1 MSEHP
6 VAKLP
11 LLRRI
16 HIRNLLSFD
25 PEGVDLG
32 LPALTVLIGPNG
44 SGKSNLFEA
53 IGLLQAA
60 PSQLATPV
68 RNGGGIRNWLWNRD
82 RGATARVEAI
92 VGNPQGRQP
101 LRHVIEFG
109 ESDQAF
115 KLIDERVENEQ
126 PYPGHDEP
134 YFFYR
139 FQAGHPR
146 LAVRDGDSKRALQ
159 PDDVASDES
168 ILSQRKDPDQYPE
181 LACLNAAYGRIRLY
195 REFQFGRHAVL
206 RRPHPIDVRP
216 RPLLEDFS
224 NLGVFLGRLRQ
235 DPKTKA
241 ALIQKLSDA
250 YDGLTDFELNFEGG
264 TVQIFFTEG
273 ELAVPASRV
282 SDGSLRYLC
291 LLAILL
297 DPEPPPLV
305 GIEEP
310 EVGVHPDL
318 IPKLADLLVD
328 ASRRC
333 QLVVTTHSDI
343 LVDALS
349 EWPDSVVVCEKRD
362 GRTTMTRLDGSNL
375 RHWLDK
381 YRLGEL
387 WTRGDLGGVRW

>member
-1 MSEHP
+1 MREDQD
-6 VAKLP
+6 AGFQ
-11 LLRRI
+11 LLRSI
-16 HIRNLLSFD
+16 HVKDLLSFG
-25 PEGVDLG
+25 PEGVDLD

-53 IGLLQAA
+53 LGLLHAS
-60 PSQLATPV
+60 PSQLARPV
-68 RNGGGIRNWLWNRD
+68 RDGGGIRNWLWNRGRD
-82 RGATARVEAI
+82 ATARIEAVVEY
-92 VGNPQGRQP
+92 PKGRHA
-101 LRHVIEFG
+101 LRHVLEFG
-109 ESDQAF
+109 EADQTF
-115 KLIDERVENEQ
+115 RLVDERVENEK
-126 PYPGHDEP
+126 PCSGYREP

-139 FQAGHPR
+139 LQSGRPM
-146 LAVRDGDSKRALQ
+146 LAVKGENSKRTLQ
-159 PDDVASDES
+159 PDDVVYDES

-181 LACLNAAYGRIRLY
+181 LAYLNTSYGRMRLY
-195 REFQFGRHAVL
+195 RECEFGRHAVL

-216 RPLLEDFS
+216 KPLLEDFS

-235 DPKTKA
+235 DPRTKA
-241 ALIQKLSDA
+241 ALIEKLSDA

-310 EVGVHPDL
+310 EMGVHPDL

-349 EWPDSVVVCEKRD
+349 ERPDSVVVCEKRD